1 MEIFTGNTETVK
13 FVDPETKKARDVKLD
28 DLRDLAEANQED
40 IILLS
45 DNGEMPIVTLGDYNK
60 IIFDKKK
67 KEKENLKKQ
76 KENVHNLKEIR
87 MSSTIAENDIK
98 IKAKNINKFLNN
110 GDKVLITIKYKG
122 RAARGIGDAQSKV
135 DQILQFITEDYVV
148 NDKLSINNNIV
159 SIVLLPSTKK

>member
-98 IKAKNINKFLNN
+98 IKAKNINKFLSN

-148 NDKLSINNNIV
+148 NDKLSINNNIA